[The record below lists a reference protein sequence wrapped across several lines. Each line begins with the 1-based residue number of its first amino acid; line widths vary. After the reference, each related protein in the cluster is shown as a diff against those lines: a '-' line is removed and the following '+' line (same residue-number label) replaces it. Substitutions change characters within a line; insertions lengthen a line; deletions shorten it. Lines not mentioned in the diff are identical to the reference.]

1 RERRAAAAGRRGVR
15 IANDELRAGEVFLV
29 VDLGT
34 LQVLDAQRID
44 EERHAA
50 LLDLRVPFLRFLVER
65 EAVLETGAA
74 AALDVDAQ
82 LQVRIAL
89 GLDELTDLRRGRI
102 GEMQRR
108 LTIRPFGLAHCTTLR
123 PASPGPR
130 ARHPLRPRTTDARSR
145 GSAYR

>member
-1 RERRAAAAGRRGVR
+1 
-15 IANDELRAGEVFLV
+15 LV

-34 LQVLDAQRID
+34 LQVLEAQRID

-50 LLDLRVPFLRFLVER
+50 LLDLGVPFLHFLVER

-74 AALDVDAQ
+74 AALDIDAQ
-82 LQVRIAL
+82 LQVRIAF

-108 LTIRPFGLAHCTTLR
+108 LAIRPIRLAHCTILR
-123 PASPGPR
+123 PVSPGPR
-130 ARHPLRPRTTDARSR
+130 ARRPRRPRTADARSR
-145 GSAYR
+145 GSACR